1 MRRRFTLSWDEK
13 ELAAAFRVTVE
24 DIKEMMTDGRRA
36 SFIIERRLVLEHPGW
51 QLAKSEGAAYDLIDP
66 DKRTWEVRSITRGG
80 VYFNPSNQVGSGRR
94 FEEAGFQRKL
104 DGIEGFI
111 LTDIVTFPSIDV
123 FVVPI
128 EIVRR
133 WHRSHEL
140 GANARV
146 SRARFLER
154 LAPQLAGVE

>member
-1 MRRRFTLSWDEK
+1 VRRRFTLTWDER
-13 ELAAAFRVTVE
+13 ELAAAFKVTVA
-24 DIKEMMTDGRRA
+24 DIEEMMTDGRRA

-66 DKRTWEVRSITRGG
+66 DQRMWEVRSVTRGG

-94 FEEAGFQRKL
+94 FEEAGFQQKL

-111 LTDIVTFPSIDV
+111 LTDIVTFPSVDV

-128 EIVRR
+128 AIVRR
-133 WHRSHEL
+133 WHQSREL

-154 LAPQLAGVE
+154 LVPQLAGEE